1 LLLGAA
7 EWTLRAV
14 GYGHTTKPF
23 IMRQVNG
30 HDYASVNM
38 AFFEQFLPMWPD
50 RIGSEPYDVVIPVEK
65 GPRTFRV
72 AILGGSASYG
82 HPHPA
87 FGFGRHLEV
96 MLRSQ
101 CPDMSV
107 EVHCLGWNGMN
118 SHVMRYIARAAR
130 RLDFDLFLVYM
141 GNNEVKGTL
150 SPLMYDM
157 HHRFPKYL
165 LVEIYAF
172 VSDLRSFQ
180 FGCRALGR
188 IPGFV
193 KNPQEWA
200 SETGIL
206 GVTDPRLQRVYR
218 DYRENVEAICDTALE
233 ADAAVALCTV
243 ATNLRTWR
251 PGGSENR
258 PGMDASARE
267 QWNTLYA
274 AGRAAEE
281 SGDCVNASE
290 CYRKALAIDDGHADL
305 NFRAATCL
313 LALGAYEDARPR
325 FVRALEM
332 DNTLIRANSR
342 INGVLREVAERRHG
356 QRVYFID
363 TAKRMEE
370 LSPHGIPGDEFF
382 VDNVHFSFDGNWR
395 LAGAVFEALRDR
407 LPSGFCPQAQ
417 GGTEAPPLETC
428 ASWLAA
434 TPYDRLQM
442 VQGTIRDYEALDPSH
457 PLDLF
462 RQIEAALDAEVAG
475 QDRTEVELAACRRA
489 AELNQADFVVRSRYV
504 NALGPVDGEA
514 EARALMEAFPYLWRS
529 RALLAC
535 VLDRLGKRDEAE
547 EVYRHQLDLFN
558 DLAETHLVWG
568 RMLLE
573 RNRFAEAL
581 AAFRKSASMKRY
593 NEHARFGEG
602 RALMGLG
609 DWAGA
614 AAAFEAAIAL
624 EPRMPEVHEWLA
636 EALRKSLD
644 AEARVD
650 RWRAL
655 CTTYPDL
662 AETHVFLAQALEDAG
677 RADEA
682 FEHYGQAQALSPG
695 AGLVRALCALAL
707 ARAGRVDEARP
718 MLERSLEP
726 IGDRPNLRAEITGVL
741 EELGAGAAAT
751 EE

>member
-1 LLLGAA
+1 MLLGGA
-7 EWTLRAV
+7 ECALRAV
-14 GYGHTTKPF
+14 GYGRTTKPF
-23 IMRQVNG
+23 IMRRIDG
-30 HDYASVNM
+30 EAYASVNM
-38 AFFEQFLPMWPD
+38 AFFEQFMPMWPD
-50 RIGSEPYDVVIPVEK
+50 RIGNEPYDVVIPVRK
-65 GPRTFRV
+65 RPNTLRV
-72 AILGGSASYG
+72 AVLGASAAYG
-82 HPHPA
+82 YLSPE
-87 FGFGRHLEV
+87 FGFWRHLEV
-96 MLRSQ
+96 VLRAK
-101 CPDMSV
+101 CP
-107 EVHCLGWNGMN
+107 EVNAEVYCLGWNGMN
-118 SHVMRYIARAAR
+118 SHVMRLMARAAR
-130 RLDFDLFLVYM
+130 GLGFDLFVVYM

-150 SPLMYDM
+150 SVMYDM
-157 HHRFPKYL
+157 RHRLPTRR
-165 LVEIYAF
+165 LVDVYAF
-172 VSDLRSFQ
+172 VSDLRLFQ
-180 FGCRALGR
+180 AACRTLGAAFGRERDLM
-188 IPGFV
+188 
-193 KNPQEWA
+193 EWHA
-200 SETGIL
+200 ATKAI
-206 GVTDPRLQRVYR
+206 GVDDPRLERVYGN
-218 DYRENVEAICDTALE
+218 YRANIEALCDTALE
-233 ADAAVALCTV
+233 AHAAVALCTV

-281 SGDCVNASE
+281 SGDYVRASE
-290 CYRKALAIDDGHADL
+290 CYGKALAIDDGHADL

-332 DNTLIRANSR
+332 DSTLVRANSH
-342 INGVLREVAERRHG
+342 INGVLREVAAEREG
-356 QRVYFID
+356 QPVYLVD
-363 TAKRMEE
+363 TAKRIEE

-382 VDNVHFSFDGNWR
+382 TDHVHFTFDGNWR

-428 ASWLAA
+428 LSWLAA
-434 TPYDRLQM
+434 SPYDLLGM
-442 VQGTIRDYEALDPSH
+442 VRRTMEDCESSSPKRPTAH
-457 PLDLF
+457 F
-462 RQIEAALDAEVAG
+462 REVEAALEAQVAG
-475 QDRTEVELAACRRA
+475 HDRTEVELAACRRA
-489 AELNQADFVVRSRYV
+489 AELNQADFLVRSRYV

-514 EARALMEAFPYLWRS
+514 EARALVEAFPYLWRS

-655 CTTYPDL
+655 CATYPDL

-677 RADEA
+677 RPAEA
-682 FEHYGQAQALSPG
+682 LEHYADSLERAPDDALAQALYG
-695 AGLVRALCALAL
+695 LFLVRMGDADN
-707 ARAGRVDEARP
+707 AGP
-718 MLERSLEP
+718 MLERALENV
-726 IGDRPNLRAEITGVL
+726 GDRAGLRSEVTQAL
-741 EELGAGAAAT
+741 EGLQGDASAAK
-751 EE
+751 E